1 MKKFKRCKKY
11 EKFSMAKWTERR
23 NAQYKR
29 DSDMVWFMLKAV
41 RLVQVAGLASVRSF
55 IGHLTHPY
63 TIYCVGVSYVL

>member
-1 MKKFKRCKKY
+1 
-11 EKFSMAKWTERR
+11 
-23 NAQYKR
+23 
-29 DSDMVWFMLKAV
+29 MLKVV